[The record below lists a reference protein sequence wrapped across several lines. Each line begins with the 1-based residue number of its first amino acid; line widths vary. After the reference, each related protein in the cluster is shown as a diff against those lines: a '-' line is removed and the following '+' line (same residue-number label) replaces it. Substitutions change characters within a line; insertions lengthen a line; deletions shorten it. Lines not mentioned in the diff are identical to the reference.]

1 MELAYRGR
9 LLKRRQIHGSRP
21 CAIATTYL
29 FLQIL
34 EKSNYKS
41 VPQLLERI
49 RGTGRRL
56 IDAQPRELVV
66 GNVVRRVLGLVR
78 EVTEA
83 PPEVEL
89 ESGHGLIS
97 PTSAVQGMK
106 RCHPTYVFF

>member
-1 MELAYRGR
+1 MTGAHLGR

-34 EKSNYKS
+34 EKSNYKNVS
-41 VPQLLERI
+41 QLLERI

-83 PPEVEL
+83 PVEDEL
-89 ESGHGLIS
+89 EAGHGLTLTT
-97 PTSAVQGMK
+97 PVVQGMK
-106 RCHPTYVFF
+106 NTFD